1 MLHVVQGDVFEF
13 SITLCN
19 VDFGLI
25 EKVEFVSKRLAI
37 AERAVLEDS
46 TYQVRIPG
54 EKTKTFPLGFAK
66 YNVIV
71 TFIDGEELTVRCDKV
86 EVLGRVVRKE

>member
-19 VDFGLI
+19 VDFDLI
-25 EKVEFVSKRLAI
+25 EKVEFISKRLDVK
-37 AERAVLEDS
+37 ERATLEDK

-54 EKTKTFPLGFAK
+54 ERTKTFPLGFAK

-71 TFIDGEELTVRCDKV
+71 TFIDGEELTVRYDKV
-86 EVLGRVVRKE
+86 EVLGRVVRNE